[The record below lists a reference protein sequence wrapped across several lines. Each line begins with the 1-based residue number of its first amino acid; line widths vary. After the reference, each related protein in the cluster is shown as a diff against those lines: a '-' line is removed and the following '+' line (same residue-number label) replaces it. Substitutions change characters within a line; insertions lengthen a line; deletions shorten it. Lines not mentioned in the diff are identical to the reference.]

1 MKKNLKAKK
10 FEEYCRE
17 HDMTCF
23 VREDLFDENG
33 SVLFRSA
40 IQADDYA
47 VSFAVIVDESIFTII
62 RVQMAENFI
71 RPENREAVMD
81 YINLM
86 NRSYKI
92 FKYVVV
98 EDGTVFLDS
107 CIPSTDE
114 FFDMKLVHVILD
126 TIVSHVMEEY
136 KNLLRAG
143 GLLPKTR
150 AN

>member
-1 MKKNLKAKK
+1 MKKNQKATK
-10 FEEYCRE
+10 FEKYCKE
-17 HDMTCF
+17 NNMTCF

-40 IQADDYA
+40 IQADDYT

>member
-1 MKKNLKAKK
+1 MKKNQKAAK
-10 FEEYCRE
+10 FEKYCE
-17 HDMTCF
+17 ENNMTCF